1 MDKNIFFVHATAICE
16 SKNIGSGTR
25 IWAFAH
31 VMKEV
36 SIGANCNIADHVF
49 IEDGVRIGDNVT
61 IKNGVS
67 VWDLVEIENNV
78 FIGPNVVFTN
88 DLIPR
93 QKKTNKFKHF
103 RKTVVKDGC
112 TIGANATIICGIT
125 LNENSFIGAG
135 SIVTK
140 DVLPNELVF
149 GNPARHAG
157 WICECGEKTE
167 ELYDVCKH

>member
-1 MDKNIFFVHATAICE
+1 MDKNGFFVHSSAICE
-16 SKNIGSGTR
+16 SENIGIGTR

-31 VMKEV
+31 VMREV
-36 SIGANCNIADHVF
+36 RIGANCNISDHVF
-49 IEDGVRIGDNVT
+49 IENGVRIGDNVT

-67 VWDLVEIENNV
+67 VWDLVEIQNNV

-88 DLIPR
+88 DLFPR
-93 QKKTNKFKHF
+93 KKKNDKYKHF
-103 RKTVVKDGC
+103 RKTVVRDGC
-112 TIGANATIICGIT
+112 TIGANATIICGVI
-125 LNENSFIGAG
+125 LNENSFVGAG

-157 WICECGEKTE
+157 WICECGEKIKETNG
-167 ELYDVCKH
+167 VCTH